1 MILNKFGT
9 IMFNY
14 KKIPTTNISNINH
27 TVKIGLSDA
36 YIYYKI
42 LSTSK
47 IEYTIVQYHVVNVLM
62 DNVKTGNSIMFFM
75 LKSKQL
81 RFMIFAVY

>member
-1 MILNKFGT
+1 MQSKDGEYTFQVILNKFGV
-9 IMFNY
+9 IIFNY

-42 LSTSK
+42 LTSCK
-47 IEYTIVQYHVVNVLM
+47 WTPRTVAV
-62 DNVKTGNSIMFFM
+62 G
-75 LKSKQL
+75 L
-81 RFMIFAVY
+81 RN